1 MEELLRPDKSIF
13 IKSGS
18 SIKRIQSKDILYVQ
32 CEGNVSTVHLQD
44 GKEMSCIRLLKLMEE
59 DLAGTT
65 FLRIN
70 HNILANMAEV
80 DEIRYVNA
88 RKRQLVLGD
97 GTVLDV
103 SYRKWKQVKEA
114 LLKDHKL

>member
-1 MEELLRPDKSIF
+1 MEERIRPEKSIF
-13 IKSGS
+13 VKTGS
-18 SIKRIQSKDILYVQ
+18 TIKRIQSKDILYVH
-32 CEGNVSTVHLQD
+32 CEGNVSIIHLQD
-44 GKEMSCIRLLKLMEE
+44 GKQMSCVRLLKLMEE
-59 DLAGTT
+59 DLAGTS

-80 DEIRYVNA
+80 EEIRYVNA
-88 RKRQLVLGD
+88 RKRQLTLSD

-114 LLKDHKL
+114 LLKDHKI